1 MHPDTTFV
9 TLTDSTA
16 FNFNLLRWG
25 GRRERAKLIA
35 TVES

>member
-1 MHPDTTFV
+1 MHPDAAFV
-9 TLTDSTA
+9 TLTGSTA
-16 FNFNLLRWG
+16 FNFNSLRWG